1 MPRERFQF
9 TLSGLMLLVALS
21 AGYFWLIGHPEIGA
35 PLVLIG
41 MPLGL
46 AFYFLLVVVPREVAS
61 DVRPGRS
68 WRWLGWRLPARRRK
82 EAADSAASL
91 APNVPLKSF
100 ERFERP
106 AATCEP
112 GYGIAEGP
120 PHDDT
125 ATPTIPMSAPSS
137 TDVPQSLADIVIEA
151 IEVTIVNLPCKSTFH
166 LAGGDFSQAGQPTP
180 RALVKV
186 VGSNG
191 VAGWGEVTPCPTWCY
206 ETSETITSTL
216 RKYLG
221 PALVGM
227 PAWNL
232 DAICRKMD
240 RVINPGATIGQPLA
254 KSGID
259 VAVHDMLART
269 LGVPL
274 YVLLGGKRLDQI
286 QLSYIVSAKDPD
298 EAAAQ
303 AKRGLEL
310 GYTAFKIKVGLHGEE
325 QDFAIVAAVHEV
337 APKGTFLWVDANQG
351 YGLDNAIGQAKR
363 MATLGVAAFEQPL
376 RGSRPSE
383 FRRLVEM
390 GAVPIAIDESLCSPT
405 DLVEYIKA
413 GAVDL
418 PVAKVQRCGGL
429 WWSGQFCS
437 IAEAAGLRLMGSGL
451 CETDLGLATGV
462 HLFAAF
468 GIDLP
473 CDLNGRQFV
482 ESAYLSRTLTVA
494 QGRVTVPDAPGS
506 GVEVDESLVR
516 RFDAG
521 L

>member
-1 MPRERFQF
+1 M
-9 TLSGLMLLVALS
+9 
-21 AGYFWLIGHPEIGA
+21 
-35 PLVLIG
+35 
-41 MPLGL
+41 
-46 AFYFLLVVVPREVAS
+46 
-61 DVRPGRS
+61 
-68 WRWLGWRLPARRRK
+68 
-82 EAADSAASL
+82 
-91 APNVPLKSF
+91 N
-100 ERFERP
+100 
-106 AATCEP
+106 
-112 GYGIAEGP
+112 
-120 PHDDT
+120 
-125 ATPTIPMSAPSS
+125 TIP
-137 TDVPQSLADIVIEA
+137 QSIERLA
-151 IEVTIVNLPCKSTFH
+151 IESIAVTIVNLPCRSTFH
-166 LAGGDFSQAGQPTP
+166 LAGGDFSQQGQPTP

-206 ETSETITSTL
+206 ETSETITTTI
-216 RKYLG
+216 RKYLA
-221 PALVGM
+221 PAVVGM

-240 RVINPGATIGQPLA
+240 RVIQPGATIGQPLA

-259 VAVHDMLART
+259 IAIHDMLART

-274 YVLLGGKRLDQI
+274 YVLLGGKRLDRI
-286 QLSYIVSAKDPD
+286 QLSYVVSAEHAD

-310 GYTAFKIKVGLHGEE
+310 GYSAFKIKVGMHGERE
-325 QDFAIVAAVHEV
+325 DFRIVTAVYET
-337 APKGTFLWVDANQG
+337 APRDTFLWVDANQG
-351 YGLDNAIGQAKR
+351 YGLDNAIRQAKR

-376 RGSRPSE
+376 KGSRPSE
-383 FRRLVEM
+383 FRRLVEL
-390 GAVPIAIDESLCSPT
+390 GAVPIAIDESLCTPT

-429 WWSGQFCS
+429 SWSRQFCHV
-437 IAEAAGLRLMGSGL
+437 AEAAGLRLMGSGL

-482 ESAYLSRTLTVA
+482 ESAYLSRTVTIEN
-494 QGRVTVPDAPGS
+494 GYVTVPDSPGT
-506 GVEVDESLVR
+506 GVEVDEMLVR
-516 RFDAG
+516 KLAATE
-521 L
+521 

>member
-1 MPRERFQF
+1 MTTSTPHAIE
-9 TLSGLMLLVALS
+9 
-21 AGYFWLIGHPEIGA
+21 
-35 PLVLIG
+35 
-41 MPLGL
+41 
-46 AFYFLLVVVPREVAS
+46 
-61 DVRPGRS
+61 
-68 WRWLGWRLPARRRK
+68 
-82 EAADSAASL
+82 SL
-91 APNVPLKSF
+91 
-100 ERFERP
+100 
-106 AATCEP
+106 T
-112 GYGIAEGP
+112 
-120 PHDDT
+120 
-125 ATPTIPMSAPSS
+125 
-137 TDVPQSLADIVIEA
+137 IEA
-151 IEVTIVNLPCKSTFH
+151 IEVTIVNLPCRATFH
-166 LAGGDFSQAGQPTP
+166 LSGGDFSQQGQPTP

-191 VAGWGEVTPCPTWCY
+191 VVGWGEVTPCPTWCY
-206 ETSETITSTL
+206 ETSETITTTI
-216 RKYLG
+216 RNYLA

-227 PAWNL
+227 RAWNL
-232 DAICRKMD
+232 DAIARKME

-269 LGVPL
+269 LDVPL
-274 YVLLGGKRLDQI
+274 YVLLGGKRLDKI
-286 QLSYIVSAKDPD
+286 QLSYVVSAANPE

-303 AKRGLEL
+303 TKRGLEL
-310 GYTAFKIKVGLHGEE
+310 GYTAFKIKVGIHGEE
-325 QDFAIVAAVHEV
+325 EDFKHVAAVYET

-351 YGLDNAIGQAKR
+351 YGLDNAIRQAKR

-376 RGSRPSE
+376 KGSRPSE
-383 FRRLVEM
+383 FRRLVEL

-405 DLVEYIKA
+405 DLMEYIKA

-429 WWSGQFCS
+429 WWSRQFCS
-437 IAEAAGLRLMGSGL
+437 IAEAANLRLMGSGL

-482 ESAYLSRTLTVA
+482 ESAYLSETVTVEN
-494 QGRVTVPDAPGS
+494 GCVTVPDRPGI

-516 RFDAG
+516 QFAA
-521 L
+521 